1 MTVLDRFLKGDQ
13 AALARIISFIEDR
26 EAGFRKLL
34 SELYLKSGQAV
45 RIGFTGPPGVGKS
58 SLVNNCAKALA
69 AGGKKV
75 AVIAVDPSSPFT
87 GGALLGD
94 RIRLTDMPADGSVF
108 IRSMATRGSIGGLA
122 SATNN
127 VTIALDAF
135 GFDHILIETVGVGQV
150 ELDVVDACDSVIVVL
165 VPESGDAIQALK
177 AGLMEIAD
185 VFAVNKAD
193 RPGSDNIIAQLNM
206 ILDIKREH
214 SQWPLPVVDTIAI
227 KKHHTDLLLEKV
239 SEHLEY
245 KRRTG
250 LFDRHRR
257 NQIEKKIYNIL
268 HFHLNAYINGKLH
281 DLVDMEKIVSDIYEG
296 KNDPYTASEELL
308 RLSDLPNSDR

>member
-26 EAGFRKLL
+26 EKGFRKLL
-34 SELYLKSGQAV
+34 SQLYLKSGKAV
-45 RIGFTGPPGVGKS
+45 RIGLTGPPGVGKS

-69 AGGKKV
+69 ADGKKV
-75 AVIAVDPSSPFT
+75 AVIAVDPTSPFT

-94 RIRLTDMPADGSVF
+94 RIRLTNMPTDGSIF
-108 IRSMATRGSIGGLA
+108 IRSMATRGSTGGLA

-127 VTIALDAF
+127 VAIALDAF
-135 GFDHILIETVGVGQV
+135 GFDYILIETVGVGQV
-150 ELDVVDACDSVIVVL
+150 ELDVVDACDNVIVVL
-165 VPESGDAIQALK
+165 VPESGDAIQAMK

-214 SQWPLPVVDTIAI
+214 SQWSLPVVNTIAT
-227 KKHHTDLLLEKV
+227 KNHNTELLLEKV
-239 SEHLEY
+239 AEHLAY
-245 KRRTG
+245 KKRTG

-257 NQIEKKIYNIL
+257 RQIEKKIYDIL
-268 HFHLNAYINGKLH
+268 QFHLNVYINSRLQG
-281 DLVDMEKIVSDIYEG
+281 LVDIEKVVSDIYEG
-296 KNDPYTASEELL
+296 RSDPYSASEEIL
-308 RLSDLPNSDR
+308 RLSDLPNSEK